1 MTNDK
6 FKYQIQMPK
15 RSNKNSVKFK
25 FSTEEQNTDHKILK
39 MFQINI
45 CQTAKDKQ
53 SGSRPKFY
61 WYLCLSGSLIKAYK
75 PRSQK

>member
-1 MTNDK
+1 MTDIHMTNDK

-53 SGSRPKFY
+53 SGSRPKF
-61 WYLCLSGSLIKAYK
+61 LLVSMTFRKLDQSL
-75 PRSQK
+75 